1 MEGRVLGIDPGSIR
15 TGYGIVETHRGKL
28 VHVAS
33 GTIKANEKAPL
44 EERLLTIYEALE
56 RLLEE
61 HRPSAAAVE
70 DVFFAKHPNA
80 ALKLGHARGVA
91 LLSIARAGLDVTAYP
106 PSLVKRSIVGKGQA
120 DKAQVS
126 RIVGVILG
134 MAVLPGVD
142 ATDALAVAITH
153 AQAMR
158 SRELTLKASKR

>member
-1 MEGRVLGIDPGSIR
+1 MSGRVLGIDPGSIR
-15 TGYGIVETHRGKL
+15 TGYGIVELNRGKL
-28 VHVAS
+28 TLVDA
-33 GTIKANEKAPL
+33 GTIKADEKAPL
-44 EERLLTIYEALE
+44 EDRLLTIHGELE
-56 RLLEE
+56 RLLAE

-70 DVFFAKHPNA
+70 DVFFAKHANA

-91 LLSIARAGLDVTAYP
+91 LLAIARAGLSVTAYA

-134 MAVLPGVD
+134 LTSLPGVD

-153 AQAMR
+153 AQAIR
-158 SRELTLKASKR
+158 SRELTLRAGKR

>member
-1 MEGRVLGIDPGSIR
+1 MSGRILGIDPGSIR
-15 TGYGIVETHRGKL
+15 TGYGIVELQRGKL
-28 VHVAS
+28 VEVAS
-33 GTIKANEKAPL
+33 GTIRADERAPL
-44 EERLLTIYEALE
+44 EERLLIIHAELE
-56 RLLEE
+56 RLLAE
-61 HRPSAAAVE
+61 HRPTAAAVE

-91 LLSIARAGLDVTAYP
+91 LLALAQAGLSVTAYAP
-106 PSLVKRSIVGKGQA
+106 ALVKRSIVGKGQA

-134 MAVLPGVD
+134 MTTLPGVD

-158 SRELTLKASKR
+158 AGELTLRATKR